1 VIQAA
6 LRAALV
12 ICVVTVFLAC
22 SGEPPDRPDREPSS
36 PEPRESPTVIA
47 TPEGNTKE
55 ASGSSESSVVEN
67 TVGDAVLRRDE
78 SVLRIGQA
86 ELLRAKEGDEI
97 FVKATVKGPVEAQDC
112 YLMKDSTWF
121 ALRDAIESEDLS
133 DAPDVLEVPWADP
146 TSITKFTGG
155 DTLAISF
162 RENTDRKVEGPDT
175 EDTSFFVVCY
185 KVTNLEDDVTW
196 YDVAHVEGTPEGS

>member
-1 VIQAA
+1 M
-6 LRAALV
+6 LV
-12 ICVVTVFLAC
+12 LCLLASLVAC
-22 SGEPPDRPDREPSS
+22 SEETPDRGHALQERRSS
-36 PEPRESPTVIA
+36 PTIIT
-47 TPEGNTKE
+47 TPERNTKE
-55 ASGSSESSVVEN
+55 DSGSAGGHVVEN
-67 TVGDAVLRRDE
+67 TVGGAVLRRDE

-86 ELLRAKEGDEI
+86 ELLREKEGDEI
-97 FVKATVKGPVEAQDC
+97 FVKATVRGPAETQDC

-133 DAPDVLEVPWADP
+133 DAPEVLEVPWADP
-146 TSITKFTGG
+146 TSIMKFSGG

-185 KVTNLEDDVTW
+185 KVANLEDGVTW
-196 YDVAHVEGTPEGS
+196 YDVAHVEGTPEAS